1 METKNLSLSNEPTAC
16 TQPVI
21 TCKEA
26 QDITTEEVLK
36 LESFKGLSEEQAG
49 ELVASIKAFTQ
60 VVFFSCM
67 GRKTA

>member
-1 METKNLSLSNEPTAC
+1 MKISNNNPSNGLATVKTEN
-16 TQPVI
+16 
-21 TCKEA
+21 EA
-26 QDITTEEVLK
+26 ADITTAEVLQ
-36 LESFKGLSEEQAG
+36 LESFKGLSEEQAS

>member
-1 METKNLSLSNEPTAC
+1 MKISNNNPLNGLATVKREN
-16 TQPVI
+16 
-21 TCKEA
+21 EA
-26 QDITTEEVLK
+26 ADITIAEVLQ

>member
-1 METKNLSLSNEPTAC
+1 MKTNKNNPSDRLATVKAENGA
-16 TQPVI
+16 
-21 TCKEA
+21 A
-26 QDITTEEVLK
+26 DITTAEVLQ
-36 LESFKGLSEEQAG
+36 LESFKELSEEQAG